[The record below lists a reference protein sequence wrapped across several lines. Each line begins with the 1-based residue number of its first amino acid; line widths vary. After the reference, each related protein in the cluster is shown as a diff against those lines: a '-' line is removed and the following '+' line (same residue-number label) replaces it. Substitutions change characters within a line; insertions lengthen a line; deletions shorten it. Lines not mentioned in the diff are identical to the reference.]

1 MFLLRR
7 PFLSSQRFAWCY
19 QLQEFKRQFQV
30 VVLDLR
36 GYGGSDAPRR
46 KQHYRMEAL
55 LEDVDGVIQA
65 LGTKDQKEYVA
76 CQLLHSSYIL
86 IFQLQRLPEL
96 LLSLGDSQ
104 MLKEMLAGRKAEIQ
118 NPEQCLTA
126 QELKAYMFSFSKP
139 GALTPPLD
147 YYRNE
152 FSRRPMQ
159 CKDMLVPTLVILG
172 EKDVYLEVGMIP
184 FLEQYLPSA
193 ASHFVSE
200 DQPDKVNQLIWS
212 FLRESD

>member
-1 MFLLRR
+1 SAGSPSTR
-7 PFLSSQRFAWCY
+7 PAQASSEMTS
-19 QLQEFKRQFQV
+19 L
-30 VVLDLR
+30 
-36 GYGGSDAPRR
+36 
-46 KQHYRMEAL
+46 AL
-55 LEDVDGVIQA
+55 AVSLARAVTLA
-65 LGTKDQKEYVA
+65 SASEYVA

-152 FSRRPMQ
+152 FR
-159 CKDMLVPTLVILG
+159 
-172 EKDVYLEVGMIP
+172 
-184 FLEQYLPSA
+184 
-193 ASHFVSE
+193 
-200 DQPDKVNQLIWS
+200 
-212 FLRESD
+212 

>member
-1 MFLLRR
+1 SLPGSGLHLHYVTAGQEGAQLMRCLHRF
-7 PFLSSQRFAWCY
+7 PQNWFAWCY

-30 VVLDLR
+30 AVLDLR

-55 LEDVDGVIQA
+55 LEDVHGVIQA
-65 LGTKDQKEYVA
+65 LGTKDQKGEEWLPGTCEWRPPPLCFGLGGNKPPNMVEKLIIMNATHLSILQEYVA

-86 IFQLQRLPEL
+86 MFRLQRLPEL
-96 LLSLGDSQ
+96 LLTMGVSQ

-139 GALTPPLD
+139 GALMPPLD

-152 FSRRPMQ
+152 FR
-159 CKDMLVPTLVILG
+159 
-172 EKDVYLEVGMIP
+172 
-184 FLEQYLPSA
+184 
-193 ASHFVSE
+193 
-200 DQPDKVNQLIWS
+200 
-212 FLRESD
+212 

>member
-1 MFLLRR
+1 MVLLRR
-7 PFLSSQRFAWCY
+7 PFLSSQRCVVRRWLFAWCY

-30 VVLDLR
+30 AVLDLR

-55 LEDVDGVIQA
+55 LEDVHGVIQA

-86 IFQLQRLPEL
+86 MFRLQRLPEL
-96 LLSLGDSQ
+96 LLTMGVSQ

-139 GALTPPLD
+139 GALMPPLD

-152 FSRRPMQ
+152 FS
-159 CKDMLVPTLVILG
+159 LG
-172 EKDVYLEVGMIP
+172 GCEDPDGEPGTGIP
-184 FLEQYLPSA
+184 RA
-193 ASHFVSE
+193 AG
-200 DQPDKVNQLIWS
+200 L
-212 FLRESD
+212 